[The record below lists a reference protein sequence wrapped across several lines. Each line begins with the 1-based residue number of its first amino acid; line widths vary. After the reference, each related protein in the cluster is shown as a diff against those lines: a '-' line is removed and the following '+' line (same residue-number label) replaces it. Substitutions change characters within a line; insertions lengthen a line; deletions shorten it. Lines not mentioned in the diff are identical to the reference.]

1 MRMKLQAQVN
11 GKWAYV
17 SHTNGSLVTTSNAH
31 EAVTADTETIN
42 RLSAEFYG
50 TDFRAVR

>member
-1 MRMKLQAQVN
+1 MRLKLQANVN
-11 GKWAYV
+11 GQWKYV
-17 SHTNGSLVTTSNAH
+17 SHIEGTIITTDKAF
-31 EAVTADTETIN
+31 EALTGDQETLN